1 MTQDKAINS
10 LTLFFKDIQKYQGHA
25 NNGTQFEE
33 IVRQLLTK
41 FKFMQKQ
48 WDKTD
53 DEIFNI
59 SLKESEKKSIKSQ
72 IIAKNNIEPIRNPN
86 MNLAYIYISP
96 LVPKT
101 ILIS

>member
-48 WDKTD
+48 
-53 DEIFNI
+53 
-59 SLKESEKKSIKSQ
+59 
-72 IIAKNNIEPIRNPN
+72 
-86 MNLAYIYISP
+86 
-96 LVPKT
+96 
-101 ILIS
+101 